1 MARWFCVR
9 ARVCVQIVTL
19 ENRLKYAEIDLGAA
33 LKKLTDN
40 AKKLKAMEDE
50 LKKSKPTLDQHV
62 KELEEKVG
70 CGTGTM
76 RSDCRWVEATIG

>member
-1 MARWFCVR
+1 M
-9 ARVCVQIVTL
+9 TL
-19 ENRLKYAEIDLGAA
+19 ENRLKYAEIDLAAA

-62 KELEEKVG
+62 KELEQKVASH
-70 CGTGTM
+70 TANDAKITQM
-76 RSDCRWVEATIG
+76 R